1 MKKNT
6 EDLCDSLDAAVFSG
20 DEFLIDAKARQELRD
35 YMARWERGLKAHEET
50 EKENEPQ
57 AKIGGLF
64 VSVWKDGSIIKTT
77 ATLNTETGEIITTQ
91 SNIPDHFNNGR
102 RCSQGF
108 FDGRFQFRIVPV
120 SSLERQYFENQD
132 DIFEICTECHKYI
145 FKAQKGL
152 SKQMVCSNPN
162 CDSRKE

>member
-64 VSVWKDGSIIKTT
+64 VSVWKDGSIIETT
-77 ATLNTETGEIITTQ
+77 ATLNTETGEI
-91 SNIPDHFNNGR
+91 SNIPDHT
-102 RCSQGF
+102 
-108 FDGRFQFRIVPV
+108 
-120 SSLERQYFENQD
+120 LERQYFENQD
-132 DIFEICTECHKYI
+132 DIFDICTECHKYI
-145 FKAQKGL
+145 LKAQKGL
-152 SKQMVCSNPN
+152 SKQIVCSNPN